1 MMKFFIL
8 HKTLINHLHFQ
19 PLSYS
24 LLLIAVAG
32 LLTAQAQQPAFT
44 QKAPTY
50 ELEYIPMPEQ
60 NGKFSISNM
69 AEDKQGFIW
78 MATNC
83 GLVCWDGQKAIAYS
97 AANKSFKLPLQ
108 ENSFSYFATDKDGL
122 IYNCQDGF
130 NQFDPYNRSLKKTNG
145 LLPRTVLQQDGYEF
159 LINSRSE
166 LFIVVT
172 NDAKQYLKV
181 FKNTGNEY
189 VPILTRHFEYRRDKF
204 INALPD
210 NKFVFSIKDSIFI
223 YDSEGKTI
231 KKIAHSGHEFSCLSA
246 CNTPVYSAI
255 FFDNTTQ
262 KIFALN
268 RQSLEL
274 EFFADLSFLSG
285 STVNKMTIKDSLL
298 WIAGNQRLQLINLAS
313 HSYQDLSEDFIALIK
328 KNYPLNLST
337 IGANTFVCKN
347 GNVFL
352 WTENVVI
359 RLRKKQPLAT
369 EFKETV
375 IDKLNRAS
383 LSFRALAEDDAKNIY
398 ASYYSGIAKQTGG
411 KGPFKWLNFPI
422 GNKLKDEGVYGL
434 FYHNKALYWNNVKL
448 QLPSLAATFIS
459 GNKFGGHTTLFKQG
473 DSLWLYPW
481 QDNKLYAAS
490 LNTSGARLLADFT
503 SQGID
508 NITAMIADP
517 DGRHI
522 WYSSLHFIT
531 KIDKAGNV
539 AKEWS
544 KQVLNEL
551 YDQVHCLYIKN
562 NYLWF
567 GWDKGLGTV
576 DLTTY
581 QIKLYKQPVV
591 SPGGNLK
598 DVVIFSMLPYRDSL
612 LILGTNMGIHLF
624 NIHQHTWY
632 NLDKNHPLSQIE
644 FNRSSTLLASGGRC
658 YFGSIDGLFSFFP
671 DQLPFTKSSTA
682 NLTLH
687 LVNMSWYDQ
696 QKKQAMHQWE
706 NLSTLT
712 SITLAPNESNLE
724 LEFSVP
730 DFDNTIFYSFR
741 IVGYNDLWQDENTI
755 GKVNIGNLKPGDY
768 TIEVKAST
776 SLNDNNPVYYKLK
789 LLVQEQWYNKWWVK
803 VVALLLIT
811 GLVWWFASVQIKKRL
826 AKQQQIV
833 ERQKELA
840 ALRTKIS
847 SDLHDDVGSILTG
860 LAMQSQNIAMIAKEE
875 TKKELDEIVEMSR
888 EAMERMRDTVW
899 AIDSRKDKYVNLI
912 DRMRSFAEQQL
923 STKNIMHQFEV
934 DMDDPEAFIDPVRR
948 QNIYLI
954 FKELIT
960 NILKHS
966 DATDILIK
974 FTYKKSQLY
983 LLVHDNGTQ
992 QKEKKTDGMGISNI
1006 ALRTKNIKGSF
1017 TIHYENGFK
1026 AQLQIEDEKT
1036 TLLGY

>member
-1 MMKFFIL
+1 LRLYQIIYFFVV
-8 HKTLINHLHFQ
+8 INCTTNFLR
-19 PLSYS
+19 L
-24 LLLIAVAG
+24 
-32 LLTAQAQQPAFT
+32 QAQQPVFT
-44 QKAPTY
+44 KQTPTY
-50 ELEYIPMPEQ
+50 QLEYIPMPEQ

-83 GLVCWDGQKAIAYS
+83 GLVCWDGQKTITYS

-130 NQFDPYNRSLKKTNG
+130 NQFDPYRRSLKKVNG
-145 LLPRTVLQQDGYEF
+145 LSQGSALAQDGYEF
-159 LINSRSE
+159 LINNRGE
-166 LFIVVT
+166 LFIIVT
-172 NDAKQYLKV
+172 NDSKQYLKV

-189 VPILTRHFEYRRDKF
+189 VPILTRNFDYRRDKF
-204 INALPD
+204 SNVLTD
-210 NKFVFSIKDSIFI
+210 NKFIYSIKDSIFI
-223 YDSEGKTI
+223 YDSEGKI
-231 KKIAHSGHEFSCLSA
+231 VKKIYNSGHEFSALSA
-246 CNTPVYSAI
+246 CNIPAYSAI

-262 KIFALN
+262 KILALN
-268 RQSLEL
+268 RQTLEL
-274 EFFADLSFLSG
+274 EFLADLSFLPG

-313 HSYQDLSEDFIALIK
+313 HSYQDLSGDFIALLK

-337 IGANTFVCKN
+337 IGANTFVCRN

-359 RLRKKQPLAT
+359 RLRKKQPLAA

-375 IDKLNRAS
+375 IDKLNRTS

-411 KGPFKWLNFPI
+411 KGPFKWLNFPL
-422 GNKLKDEGVYGL
+422 GNNLKDEGVFDL
-434 FYHNKALYWNNVKL
+434 FYHNNALYWNNVRL
-448 QLPSLAATFIS
+448 QLPSLAAAFIS
-459 GNKFGGHTTLFKQG
+459 GNKFGGHTTLLKLG
-473 DSLWLYPW
+473 DSLLLYPW

-490 LNTSGARLLADFT
+490 LTTGGVRLVGDFT

-508 NITAMIADP
+508 NITSMVADP
-517 DGRHI
+517 DNRHI

-531 KIDKAGNV
+531 KIDKGGNV
-539 AKEWS
+539 VKEWS
-544 KQVLNEL
+544 NEVLKEL
-551 YDQVHCLYIKN
+551 YGQVHCLYIKN

-576 DLTTY
+576 DLKTY

-598 DVVIFSMLPYRDSL
+598 DVVIFSMLPYQDSL
-612 LILGTNMGIHLF
+612 LILGTNTGIHSF
-624 NIHQHTWY
+624 NIHQHAWY
-632 NLDKNHPLSQIE
+632 NLDKNHPLSQME
-644 FNRSSTLLASGGRC
+644 FNRSSTLLASNGKC

-682 NLTLH
+682 NLTLY

-696 QKKQAMHQWE
+696 HKKQAMHRWE
-706 NLSTLT
+706 NLSKLA

-741 IVGYNDLWQDENTI
+741 IPGYNELWQDENTI
-755 GKVNIGNLKPGDY
+755 GKVNIGNLTPGNY

-789 LLVQEQWYNKWWVK
+789 LLVQQQWYNKWWVK
-803 VVALLLIT
+803 ALVFLVIA
-811 GLVWWFASVQIKKRL
+811 GLVWWYARAKIKKRL

-833 ERQKELA
+833 QRQKELA

-860 LAMQSQNIAMIAKEE
+860 LAMQSQNLAILANEN
-875 TKKELDEIVEMSR
+875 TKQDLDEIVEMSR

-899 AIDSRKDKYVNLI
+899 VIDSRKDKYVNLI

-923 STKNIMHQFEV
+923 STNNINHQFDV
-934 DMDDPEAFIDPVRR
+934 DMEDPEAFIDPVRR

-966 DATDILIK
+966 DATKIMIK
-974 FTYKKSQLY
+974 LTHKKSQFY
-983 LLVHDNGTQ
+983 LLVHDNGTL
-992 QKEKKTDGMGISNI
+992 QKEKKTDGMGMSNI

-1017 TIHYENGFK
+1017 TIHFENGFK
-1026 AQLQIEDEKT
+1026 AELRIDD
-1036 TLLGY
+1036 